1 MKTMMTSTQPRI
13 PDARL
18 VVTGH
23 AESGAAIFIRDQKPE
38 ANAVSDGTFLN
49 PLWST
54 HESPADIKPA
64 EKNGIEPA
72 DLATASTGSFF
83 SAYDLPPGYSGP
95 LHRSHTIDYIIV
107 VRGTVALTT
116 EQGSCVSLREGDAI
130 VQQGTMHSWSNESD
144 KWARLVS
151 VMLPAKPV
159 VVNGK
164 ELQSVW
170 PL

>member
-1 MKTMMTSTQPRI
+1 MTSTQPRI
-13 PDARL
+13 PDTRL

-23 AESGAAIFIRDQKPE
+23 AESGAAIFIRDQELE
-38 ANAVSDGTFLN
+38 ASAVGDGTYLN

-54 HESPADIKPA
+54 HESPADIKPV
-64 EKNGIEPA
+64 EKNEIEPA
-72 DLATASTGSFF
+72 ELATASTGSFF

-116 EQGSCVSLREGDAI
+116 EQGSCVVCEGDAI
-130 VQQGTMHSWSNESD
+130 VQRGTMHSWSNDSD

-159 VVNGK
+159 VLNGK